1 MKEIITGGALALI
14 SAVLFA
20 LFSPVT
26 EKEKQKKD
34 GRKRFLLALPVYIV
48 TDIISAFIAL
58 RNYVSL
64 PETISLILTANFIF
78 LLGAIDL
85 KHRRIPNLYVGAAV
99 IFRTVFIIVQGIA
112 EYDLAGIFFR
122 SVIGLAAGGI
132 ITGLA
137 YVISR
142 KGIGSGDVKM
152 FAVIGY
158 FAGEVAVID
167 ILVYS
172 TLFCCICGIVL
183 LVTKKCGKKD
193 SIPMAPF
200 AYAGTMLYIIAGM

>member
-1 MKEIITGGALALI
+1 MKEIITGGALALV

-26 EKEKQKKD
+26 EKEKKNKD
-34 GRKRFLLALPVYIV
+34 SGKRFCIALPVYII
-48 TDIISAFIAL
+48 TDIISAYIASGEG
-58 RNYVSL
+58 VSL
-64 PETISLILTANFIF
+64 PETVSLILAANFIF

-85 KHRRIPNLYVGAAV
+85 KHRRIPNLYVGAAM

-112 EYDLAGIFFR
+112 EYDLAGIFLR
-122 SVIGLAAGGI
+122 SVIGLAAGGL

-137 YVISR
+137 YAVSR

-152 FAVIGY
+152 FALIGY
-158 FAGEVAVID
+158 FAGGVAVID

-183 LVTKKCGKKD
+183 LISKKCSKKD
-193 SIPMAPF
+193 CIPMAPF

>member
-20 LFSPVT
+20 VFSPIT

-34 GRKRFLLALPVYIV
+34 GRKRFLLALPVYII
-48 TDIISAFIAL
+48 TDIISALIAK
-58 RNYVSL
+58 YEGVSL
-64 PETISLILTANFIF
+64 PETANLILTANFIF
-78 LLGAIDL
+78 LLGVIDL
-85 KHRRIPNLYVGAAV
+85 KHRRIPNLYVDAAL
-99 IFRTVFIIVQGIA
+99 IFRSIFIIVQGFTEKNLGELVCCSFVGFA
-112 EYDLAGIFFR
+112 VG
-122 SVIGLAAGGI
+122 GLVSGF
-132 ITGLA
+132 A
-137 YVISR
+137 YVVSH
-142 KGIGSGDVKM
+142 KGIGAGDVKM

-158 FAGEVAVID
+158 FAGGIAAVD
-167 ILVYS
+167 ILTYS

>member
-1 MKEIITGGALALI
+1 MKEIITGGALALV

-34 GRKRFLLALPVYIV
+34 GRKRFLLSLPVYII
-48 TDIISAFIAL
+48 TDIISAFIA
-58 RNYVSL
+58 RGAGVNL
-64 PETISLILTANFIF
+64 PEAVSLILAANFIF

-85 KHRRIPNLYVGAAV
+85 KHRRIPNAYVGAALV
-99 IFRTVFIIVQGIA
+99 FRTVFIFAQGIA
-112 EYDLAGIFFR
+112 EHDLA
-122 SVIGLAAGGI
+122 SVTICSICGFAAGGL

-137 YVISR
+137 YVISH

-158 FAGEVAVID
+158 FAGGVAVID